1 MNSKRYVCLQQS
13 IKGKDPGQVEWT
25 IGLFWV
31 LILAMVMYTNLQLAS
46 WQSASMYMEDALAAS
61 NLASA
66 LIDLEEYGKTHKM
79 IIRDYEGAYRVYC
92 QALQDNLSLNEFGEC
107 GNRELFVGPI
117 EIVDYIVYN
126 VDGNRVESVQL
137 GNDGKLIKK
146 TSGTKGSV
154 MAPDGSVIEYTGVY
168 SKLKFMVKG
177 FPGISFEAQKG
188 KLADI
193 VPQGGEEDENR

>member
-13 IKGKDPGQVEWT
+13 IKDKDSGQVEWT

-31 LILAMVMYTNLQLAS
+31 LILAIVMYTNLQLAS

-66 LIDLEEYGKTHKM
+66 LIDLEEYGKTHKI
-79 IIRDYEGAYRVYC
+79 IIRDCERAYQVYC
-92 QALQDNLSLNEFGEC
+92 RALKENLSLNELGEC
-107 GNRELFVGPI
+107 GNKELFVGPV

-126 VDGNRVESVQL
+126 VDGNLVDIVKVED
-137 GNDGKLIKK
+137 DGKTVRK

-154 MAPDGSVIEYTGVY
+154 KSPDGSVIEYTGVY
-168 SKLKFMVKG
+168 SKVKFAVKG
-177 FPGISFEAQKG
+177 FPGISIEAQKG

-193 VPQGGEEDENR
+193 VPQGGEGNENR